1 MLVAIPSNKS
11 THVSIASQS
20 GLGAGR
26 PRGFTL
32 IELMI
37 VVAIVAILAAIAYP
51 SYREHIIRA
60 NRSAAQSLMLDLA
73 NRQQQFFASNRR
85 YASEAELGF
94 TSMPA
99 DLAGKYINNAG
110 NDVITLGAGTPPT
123 FTITFAP
130 VATGS
135 QAGDGTLTLDNAGN
149 RTPADKW

>member
-1 MLVAIPSNKS
+1 MLAPIRANKP
-11 THVSIASQS
+11 TLLWIASPS
-20 GLGAGR
+20 YLGAGR

-73 NRQQQFFASNRR
+73 NRQQQFFAANRR
-85 YASEAELGF
+85 YASEAELSF

-99 DLAGKYINNAG
+99 DLAGKYINDAG
-110 NDVITLGAGTPPT
+110 DDVITLGAGTPPT

-130 VATGS
+130 VTTGS